1 MIWYRNMEQV
11 QADGLEITSG
21 QYERDSFSDEQLNE
35 HASVITNWLKIRAF
49 RYSDA
54 GVYQCF
60 LRSTASGQ
68 QQRFPVLSSITY
80 NRPLSAVPSGDQLP
94 KDQPFSNTIY
104 LTVKG
109 ELLLI
114 INYDQKKLRSKNL

>member
-1 MIWYRNMEQV
+1 MEQV
-11 QADGLEITSG
+11 QVDGLEITAG
-21 QYERDSFSDEQLNE
+21 QYERPEESLNE
-35 HASVITNWLKIRAF
+35 HTSVVANWLKIRAL

-60 LRSTASGQ
+60 LRSTASAQ

-80 NRPLSAVPSGDQLP
+80 NRPVSPVASGELP

-109 ELLLI
+109 ELLI
-114 INYDQKKLRSKNL
+114 INYVSIWDLPNESQMDPCCKWN